1 MLLSGRNWLGWALN
15 INVEEFYRIV
25 PPFYGSPRGWGNRRG
40 AASVQ
45 TSEVKNAKENHQGG
59 RITAK

>member
-15 INVEEFYRIV
+15 INVEELYCIV
-25 PPFYGSPRGWGNRRG
+25 LPLYGSPRGWGNWRG

-45 TSEVKNAKENHQGG
+45 TSEVENAKENHQGG